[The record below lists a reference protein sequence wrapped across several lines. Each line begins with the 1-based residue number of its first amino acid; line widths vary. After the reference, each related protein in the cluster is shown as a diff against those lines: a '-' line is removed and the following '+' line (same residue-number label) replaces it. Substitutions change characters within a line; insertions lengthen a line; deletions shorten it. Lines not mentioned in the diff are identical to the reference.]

1 MPSVSS
7 EVNINQPVE
16 KVFGYVVDV
25 ANHKAWQAGIIEAS
39 VTPAGPLGVGSTYQ
53 YTTEVMGHKMKTAV
67 QISAFEANRK
77 WAIKTTGVPTPV
89 ETVYLFEP
97 AGGGTKL
104 TVSMELSGGYPKPAE
119 AMVKQQ
125 MQKSMDE
132 QAARIK
138 QMVEK

>member
-7 EVNINQPVE
+7 TVTISQPVE
-16 KVFGYVVDV
+16 KVFAYVVNV
-25 ANHKAWQAGIIEAS
+25 ANHKAWQAGILDAKVS
-39 VTPAGPLGVGSTYQ
+39 PDGPLGVGSTYQ
-53 YTTEVMGHKMKTAV
+53 YTSEVMGHRLQTAM
-67 QISAFEANRK
+67 QISAFEPNQK
-77 WAIKTTGVPTPV
+77 WAVKTTGVPTPV
-89 ETVYLFEP
+89 ETVYTFEP
-97 AGGGTKL
+97 AGSGTRL
-104 TVSMELSGGYPKPAE
+104 TVSMELAGGYPKAAE